1 MPEHPANSED
11 RPHTVFFFG
20 LKVALPSTVVGNQI
34 IYVVVAT
41 ADLHIYNLDTIPPI
55 HIVRNHVA
63 TDKLTT
69 ANGGTFTS
77 NSARLSSQSRQSTS
91 VTDRACC
98 NVIGY

>member
-1 MPEHPANSED
+1 VYRKYFVIVILRWFHCSIAV
-11 RPHTVFFFG
+11 TVIRCG
-20 LKVALPSTVVGNQI
+20 GTDLY
-34 IYVVVAT
+34 IYV
-41 ADLHIYNLDTIPPI
+41 LDAISI
-55 HIVRNHVA
+55 HVISNHVD

-77 NSARLSSQSRQSTS
+77 SSASLGSQSRQSTS

>member
-1 MPEHPANSED
+1 MHRFVHIYLD
-11 RPHTVFFFG
+11 TV
-20 LKVALPSTVVGNQI
+20 PP
-34 IYVVVAT
+34 IYVVW
-41 ADLHIYNLDTIPPI
+41 
-55 HIVRNHVA
+55 NHVG

-77 NSARLSSQSRQSTS
+77 ISARLSSQSRQSTS